1 MMLHVCDSDERES
14 KGIIADENLSH
25 VCSADEIESESV
37 IVDESS
43 TEESESESVH
53 KSTNTNKEKYVFDKT
68 EDEEPLVTNNPAI
81 NQPSYFNLFEC
92 GKNLLNKL
100 DAACEQVCMATSR
113 DKYYTEM
120 FKTLTD

>member
-37 IVDESS
+37 IVNESS

-53 KSTNTNKEKYVFDKT
+53 KIINTNKERIKLMKQSMRNL
-68 EDEEPLVTNNPAI
+68 PLQIIHLSMSRYILPYPNVVKLSITGLTPRANERAWKPQETNIIRKVLRP
-81 NQPSYFNLFEC
+81 
-92 GKNLLNKL
+92 
-100 DAACEQVCMATSR
+100 
-113 DKYYTEM
+113 
-120 FKTLTD
+120 